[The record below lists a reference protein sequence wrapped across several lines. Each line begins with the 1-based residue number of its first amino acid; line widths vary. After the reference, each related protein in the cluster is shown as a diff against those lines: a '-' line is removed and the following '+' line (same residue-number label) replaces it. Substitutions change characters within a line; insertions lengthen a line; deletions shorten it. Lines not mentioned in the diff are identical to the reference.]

1 MNYVLAIDQ
10 GTSSS
15 RAIVFDDGGNP
26 VGDAS
31 CPFDQIFPRDGWVEQ
46 DPEVIWNTT
55 LKAAR
60 NAIDSSPVDAG
71 GISAIGITNQRETTL
86 LWDAQSGQAV
96 HNAIVWQDRRTQ
108 ERCVQMQSDGMAAT
122 VNEITGLIIDPY
134 FSGTKLE
141 WLLRD
146 PESQRLA
153 GLDRLRFGTVD
164 SFLVWRLT
172 GGRNHVTDATNAAR
186 TQLFDITRHVWSDV
200 LLEYFGIPASLLP
213 EVKDCVAD
221 FGTADSRW
229 YGAEIPIFGI
239 AGDQQAALIGQGC
252 ISPGMVK
259 STYGTGC
266 FVMVNTGTKRIDS
279 TTGLLTTIGYRINGQ
294 TTFAMEGSIF
304 SAGVAVKWLRD
315 KLGVIKS
322 AAETAEIARKA
333 GGNTNG
339 VFVVPAF
346 TGLGAPHWRPD
357 ARGVISGLTL
367 DSGVDEIVTA
377 TLSSVAFQTMDL
389 FNAFRSEGVK
399 PQHVRIDGGM
409 VQNDW
414 FCQFLSDVTELVLER
429 PKIRETTAVGAG
441 FLAAIGAGHINH
453 LEDVSDRW
461 NVDRQFSPE
470 MEDSVRSE
478 RIAGWRRAVSQ
489 ALAVGP
495 PRGT

>member
-26 VGDAS
+26 VGDAN
-31 CPFDQIFPRDGWVEQ
+31 CPFDQIFPRHGWVEQ

-86 LWDAQSGQAV
+86 LWDAESGQAV

-108 ERCVQMQSDGMAAT
+108 ERCVQMQSDGMADS
-122 VNEITGLIIDPY
+122 VNAITGLIIDPY
-134 FSGTKLE
+134 FSSTKLE
-141 WLLRD
+141 WLLLD
-146 PESQRLA
+146 PEMQRLA
-153 GLDRLRFGTVD
+153 ELDRLRFGTVD

-200 LLEYFGIPASLLP
+200 LLEYFGIPTSLLP

-221 FGTADSRW
+221 FGTADARW
-229 YGAEIPIFGI
+229 FGAEIPIFGI

-266 FVMVNTGTKRIDS
+266 FVIVNNGAERIDS
-279 TTGLLTTIGYRINGQ
+279 TTGLLTTIGYRIDGQ

-315 KLGVIKS
+315 KLGFIKN
-322 AAETAEIARKA
+322 AAETAEIARKV

-357 ARGVISGLTL
+357 ARGIISGLTL

-377 TLSSVAFQTMDL
+377 TLSSIAFQTMDL

-399 PQHVRIDGGM
+399 PEHVRIDGGM

-429 PKIRETTAVGAG
+429 PKISETTALGVGLLAAMGAG
-441 FLAAIGAGHINH
+441 LINH
-453 LEDVSDRW
+453 LEDTSDRW
-461 NVDRQFSPE
+461 NVERRFSPD
-470 MEDSVRSE
+470 MEDRVRSE
-478 RIAGWRRAVSQ
+478 QVAGWRRAVSQ
-489 ALAVGP
+489 ALAAGP
-495 PRGT
+495 GGT

>member
-1 MNYVLAIDQ
+1 
-10 GTSSS
+10 
-15 RAIVFDDGGNP
+15 
-26 VGDAS
+26 
-31 CPFDQIFPRDGWVEQ
+31 
-46 DPEVIWNTT
+46 
-55 LKAAR
+55 
-60 NAIDSSPVDAG
+60 
-71 GISAIGITNQRETTL
+71 
-86 LWDAQSGQAV
+86 
-96 HNAIVWQDRRTQ
+96 
-108 ERCVQMQSDGMAAT
+108 MQSDGMAAT

-229 YGAEIPIFGI
+229 FGAEIPIFGI

-279 TTGLLTTIGYRINGQ
+279 TTGLLTTIGYRIDGQ

-315 KLGVIKS
+315 KLGFIQS
-322 AAETAEIARKA
+322 AAETAEIARKM

-495 PRGT
+495 GGT